1 MEELGYQNRRNFIFK
16 ILGGFTALLTLSSFS
31 FLNKR
36 KSKPTRIT
44 ILHTNDMHSHI
55 DPFDANDKNYPSQGG
70 MVRIASLV
78 NEIRNE
84 EKHVILLDAGDVFQ
98 GTPYFNIFKGEVEYK
113 LMSAMQY
120 DASTLGNHDFDNGL
134 DGVKNMLPFA
144 KFPFICSNYDFS
156 ETILNNLTIK
166 YKIIKKG
173 NIKVGIFGIGIKLE
187 GLVIKDLYK
196 ETKYLDPYVTANHYA
211 KFLKEKEKCSI
222 IICLSHLGYNYE
234 ETEKVS
240 DVNLAKQTK
249 NIDLIIGGHTHTFLD
264 RAIVHKNLIGKEVL
278 INQAGWGALNLG
290 RIDFYFNEKNSQRID
305 LDASTNF
312 TKNYAK
318 I

>member
-31 FLNKR
+31 FLNKK
-36 KSKPTRIT
+36 KSKTTKIT

-55 DPFDANDKNYPSQGG
+55 DPFDANDKNHPNKGG

-78 NEIRNE
+78 NEIRKKE
-84 EKHVILLDAGDVFQ
+84 EHVILLDAGDVFQ

-134 DGVKNMLPFA
+134 VGVKNMLPYA
-144 KFPFICSNYDFS
+144 KFPFVCSNYDFS
-156 ETILNNLTIK
+156 DTILKNLTIK

-173 NIKVGIFGIGIKLE
+173 TIKVGIFGIGIKLD
-187 GLVIKDLYK
+187 GLVTKDLYD
-196 ETKYLDPYVTANHYA
+196 ETKHLDPYVTANHYA
-211 KFLKEKEKCSI
+211 KLLKEKEKCSI

-240 DVNLAKQTK
+240 DIKLAKKTK
-249 NIDLIIGGHTHTFLD
+249 NIDLIIGGHTHTFLEQ
-264 RAIVHKNLIGKEVL
+264 AVVHKNLIGKEVL

-290 RIDFYFNEKNSQRID
+290 RLDFYFNEKNSQRID
-305 LDASTNF
+305 LDASTNY